1 MPATRSSL
9 RGSDTDMQVVV
20 SVPHSGTRT
29 LVKHL
34 RLNDEPGVP
43 GVSSKWWHFGA
54 SNPGIKV
61 LLKRPDLYAHVP
73 VRNPMDVAAS
83 WAQRRKTGDPLA
95 NLIHRYRLMF
105 DWMAGAEGRF
115 TLYRIEDIP
124 PLVGTGEH
132 KDAEPNQ
139 RRIAQYQ
146 SAVREQIVE
155 PNMDFF
161 LRFYDREML
170 NAG

>member
-1 MPATRSSL
+1 
-9 RGSDTDMQVVV
+9 MQVVV

-34 RLNDEPGVP
+34 QINDNPGVP
-43 GVSSKWWHFGA
+43 GISAKWWHFGA
-54 SNPGIKV
+54 SNPGIRV
-61 LLKRPDLYAHVP
+61 LLKRLDLYAHIP

-83 WAQRRKTGDPLA
+83 WASRRKTGNPLA

-105 DWMAGAEGRF
+105 DWMEESEGRF

-124 PLVGTGEH
+124 PLAGTGEH
-132 KDAEPNQ
+132 KGADLNP

-146 SAVREQIVE
+146 NAVREQIVE
-155 PNMDFF
+155 SNMDFF
-161 LRFYDREML
+161 LRFYDLEML
-170 NAG
+170 NAGRPSSQQSESQAQ